1 MKTKINTY
9 EKFTDGF
16 ARLGW
21 DSLPCDG
28 SPERRILERI
38 DKNAGGAKIEFLPL
52 NDEAFASLT
61 ECLESAENY
70 GNESYIIEVSD
81 VVRIYYTSRITK
93 LYALYAIERV
103 YQNDGIPCG
112 IIYNTPKLETRCFR
126 TYLPA
131 RWEMNDYFDL
141 IDYLIAFGH
150 NSIMIE
156 IGGAM
161 EYKRHPEINKGWED
175 YCKIAAEF
183 NGKTEWIQRS
193 DWYPKNSFH

>member
-156 IGGAM
+156 IGGAT
-161 EYKRHPEINKGWED
+161 Y
-175 YCKIAAEF
+175 
-183 NGKTEWIQRS
+183 
-193 DWYPKNSFH
+193 